1 MKRID
6 EFLKAVAQKLELGL
20 GLRRQ
25 EVLEHWNEA
34 AGKELAKLSVPEGFE
49 GNVLKVRALHPAALM
64 ELRMKQTEIL
74 SRLNTLAEG
83 TVFTEIRVLSPAG
96 RRRG

>member
-6 EFLKAVAQKLELGL
+6 EFLKAVTQKLELGL

-25 EVLEHWNEA
+25 EALELWEDA
-34 AGKELAKLSVPEGFE
+34 VGKELAVLSAPEGFE
-49 GNVLKVRALHPAALM
+49 GNVLKIRALHPAALM
-64 ELRMKQTEIL
+64 ELRMRKSDIL
-74 SRLNTLAEG
+74 LRLNTLAKE
-83 TVFTEIRVLSPAG
+83 TVFTEIRVLSPTG

>member
-1 MKRID
+1 MKRLD

-25 EVLEHWNEA
+25 EALERWEEA
-34 AGKELAKLSVPEGFE
+34 AGKELARLSAPEGFE
-49 GNVLKVRALHPAALM
+49 GNVLKIRALHPAALM
-64 ELRMKQTEIL
+64 ELRMRQAEIL
-74 SRLNTLAEG
+74 LRLNTLAEE